1 MAQSVAQKAAFQKML
16 AAKKT
21 SPKTFKGKPMTLG
34 GGGKFAKG
42 VSGMTAKGMPAPE
55 AAAIMANAGAK
66 KYGQAKMTVLAA
78 KGKAK
83 AAKKGGK

>member
-1 MAQSVAQKAAFQKML
+1 MKSKSA
-16 AAKKT
+16 
-21 SPKTFKGKPMTLG
+21 PKTFKGKPMVLG

-42 VSGMTAKGMPAPE
+42 VSDIMGKGMSKVE

>member
-1 MAQSVAQKAAFQKML
+1 MAKSA
-16 AAKKT
+16 
-21 SPKTFKGKPMTLG
+21 PKTFKGKPMALG

-42 VSGMTAKGMPAPE
+42 VSDMTAKGMPAPE
-55 AAAIMANAGAK
+55 AAAIMANAGRAK
-66 KYGQAKMTVLAA
+66 LGATKFNALAA

>member
-1 MAQSVAQKAAFQKML
+1 MAKSV
-16 AAKKT
+16 
-21 SPKTFKGKPMTLG
+21 SKTFKGKPMTLG
-34 GGGKFAKG
+34 SGGKFAKG

-55 AAAIMANAGAK
+55 AAAIMANAGRAK
-66 KYGQAKMTVLAA
+66 LGATKFNALAA